1 MKICDTDVFASF
13 FDIVY
18 FVLQQYQPGYTAI
31 PRPQPDETTIDIG

>member
-1 MKICDTDVFASF
+1 MICDAGVLISI

-18 FVLQQYQPGYTAI
+18 FVLQQYEPGYTAI